1 MIIESCLNICVL
13 LATLTKSTVE
23 EYYCRL
29 SWYENGKC
37 VYQCQNGYDAFTWVI
52 RETKEDGCTLMKK
65 FYKS

>member
-1 MIIESCLNICVL
+1 MISILFTTLV
-13 LATLTKSTVE
+13 TLTNSQVE
-23 EYYCRL
+23 EYICRL

-52 RETKEDGCTLMKK
+52 RETKEGGCTLMKK

>member
-1 MIIESCLNICVL
+1 MISIFIMLT
-13 LATLTKSTVE
+13 TLTEPHVE

-29 SWYENGKC
+29 SWYEHGKC

-52 RETKEDGCTLMKK
+52 RETKEGGCTLMKK